1 MMRRTGLVAAF
12 VGAFLGGALL
22 GSEIGCSSNNKG
34 TPPLPGPGDAGDDS
48 SVTPP
53 QDAST
58 TPDASDSGGS
68 VTPTDSGMRA
78 LTCTAAPFVNFGA
91 TVSLQAASGG
101 PTPVSGA
108 TVGFTTCP
116 GFLLTSDGSGKVST
130 QITQNV
136 PIIPIY
142 SASGAVDG
150 IGAEI
155 PAGADV
161 NESVALITHGAA
173 ASVPGITDGGD
184 APVLEITIAADPA
197 ATGACADVTGVS
209 LSVTGHTEAVV
220 NYMSPNWPTT
230 PGPASTTSSAGPL
243 VFISGITGASSVQ
256 LTGTKTGCAVSFAS
270 ASQTGRFPV
279 LTGSIT
285 YGVATLQN

>member
-1 MMRRTGLVAAF
+1 MVRQMGLVA
-12 VGAFLGGALL
+12 VYVGALL
-22 GSEIGCSSNNKG
+22 GSSVLEIGCSSSDKG
-34 TPPLPGPGDAGDDS
+34 TTPPPGAGDAGGDS
-48 SVTPP
+48 SVGTTPV
-53 QDAST
+53 DASA
-58 TPDASDSGGS
+58 PDAADSGGT

-91 TVSLQAASGG
+91 TLSLQALSGS
-101 PTPVSGA
+101 PTPIGGA

-130 QITQNV
+130 QITQGI

-142 SASGAVDG
+142 SATGAVDG

-161 NESVALITHGAA
+161 TESVALITHGAA
-173 ASVPGITDGGD
+173 AAVPGIQDGGD
-184 APVLEITIAADPA
+184 APVLEVTIVADAA

-209 LSVTGHTEAVV
+209 LAVTGHTEAVT
-220 NYMSPNWPTT
+220 NYMSPNWPATA
-230 PGPASTTSSAGPL
+230 PPASTTSSAGPL
-243 VFISGITGASSVQ
+243 VFISGITGASTVQ
-256 LTGTKTGCAVSFAS
+256 LTGTKSGCKVSFTS
-270 ASQTGRFPV
+270 ASQTGKFPV
-279 LTGSIT
+279 LAGSIT